1 MKKLIYRVCLATVL
15 SALVFLP
22 TSAGSAAKVE
32 LSFLSWLDTGMLPK
46 YVDFANEYMQKR
58 YPDITVVGTTTV
70 SSNENYN
77 AKVQVSMAAGAGPDI
92 YFFNLGNFDPAWI
105 EKYNM
110 MLDIT
115 NLLNADPAYKAEM
128 PPALLEAWSYQGR
141 LYGLPTTIGQYAIY
155 YNRDHFAEK
164 GLRRPADDWT
174 IQGDYATA
182 LRKLAVYDSNQK
194 LIRYG
199 EQMQTSLKGRF
210 YNFLMSNGGWVVD
223 DAVTKARTT
232 EPAFVEIVQLF
243 KELLDANLITRGGT
257 AAAYDKFVAG
267 TASMLM
273 SGIFYQSRVQ
283 ENAKFDWGVAPF
295 PAGKAGRLTVANTNA
310 WVINPASKHIDLAW
324 ELVKCFS
331 SAEFTVF
338 ALKEGLE
345 FPVALSALHRY
356 FFATLPPNLSRA
368 EGEIWLE
375 AVNYIRPFPKHPL
388 TNDVF
393 AVAENELT
401 NVWTGK
407 AGPLAAM
414 TSAAERINRI
424 IAQGAPK
431 N

>member
-1 MKKLIYRVCLATVL
+1 
-15 SALVFLP
+15 
-22 TSAGSAAKVE
+22 
-32 LSFLSWLDTGMLPK
+32 
-46 YVDFANEYMQKR
+46 
-58 YPDITVVGTTTV
+58 
-70 SSNENYN
+70 
-77 AKVQVSMAAGAGPDI
+77 
-92 YFFNLGNFDPAWI
+92 
-105 EKYNM
+105 

-115 NLLNADPAYKAEM
+115 SLLDADPAYKADL
-128 PPALLEAWSYQGR
+128 PPALLEAWKYKGGCTDCRPLSANTPY
-141 LYGLPTTIGQYAIY
+141 TI
-155 YNRDHFAEK
+155 
-164 GLRRPADDWT
+164 
-174 IQGDYATA
+174 TA
-182 LRKLAVYDSNQK
+182 SILRKEVSPSLPPTGPFRRIRHYSAQMAVFDNNQNAV
-194 LIRYG
+194 RYG
-199 EQMQTSLKGRF
+199 EKFSTGLTPRF
-210 YNFLMSNGGWVVD
+210 GNYLLSNGAWVVD

-243 KELLDANLITRGGT
+243 KELLDANVIGRGGT
-257 AAAYDKFVAG
+257 DSYNSFVDG

-273 SGIFYQSRVQ
+273 SGIFYQGRVQ
-283 ENAKFDWGVAPF
+283 TNAKFDWGVAPF

-375 AVNYIRPFPKHPL
+375 AVNYLRPFPKHPL
-388 TNDVF
+388 INDLHS
-393 AVAENELT
+393 VAASELT

-414 TSAAERINRI
+414 TSASEQINKI
-424 IAQGAPK
+424 IAQGIPG